1 MIFAKRKIYKSSIY
15 ILINKNDLINQFM
28 QQNITKTAQVGT
40 AKQEK
45 ATKIIAKEGKQTN

>member
-40 AKQEK
+40 AK
-45 ATKIIAKEGKQTN
+45 

>member
-15 ILINKNDLINQFM
+15 ILTNKNDLINQFM

-40 AKQEK
+40 AKQKK
-45 ATKIIAKEGKQTN
+45 ATKIIAKEGKQIN